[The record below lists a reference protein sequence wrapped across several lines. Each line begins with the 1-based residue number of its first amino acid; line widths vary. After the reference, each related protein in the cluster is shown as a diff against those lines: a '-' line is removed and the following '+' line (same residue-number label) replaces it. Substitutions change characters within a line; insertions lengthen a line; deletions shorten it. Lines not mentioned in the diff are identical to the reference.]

1 MLVPILTQ
9 QSDIAEARMNLCIG
23 KSFGWNISLAS
34 SVYMRHLRSCATDH
48 DSSFFT
54 LLPHCSRLLGGLL

>member
-9 QSDIAEARMNLCIG
+9 QNDIAEARMNLCIR
-23 KSFGWNISLAS
+23 KVIWLEHQPRLERLHVAS
-34 SVYMRHLRSCATDH
+34 QESARLTTN
-48 DSSFFT
+48 SFFA